1 VPAGLIDQEY
11 GVCAGRD
18 GGGDLHQ
25 VQVHR
30 LGVAGRQDQ
39 GCTLTLFRADG
50 TEDVGRGG
58 ALITRSARA
67 GAALRP
73 PAGDL
78 VLLAD
83 TSLV

>member
-1 VPAGLIDQEY
+1 MSARRNGL
-11 GVCAGRD
+11 
-18 GGGDLHQ
+18 GDFNEMQ
-25 VQVHR
+25 IHR
-30 LGVAGRQDQ
+30 LGIAGVQDE
-39 GCTLTLFRADG
+39 GCAFALFWTDCA
-50 TEDVGRGG
+50 EDVGRGG